1 MKTNCYNAY
10 IMDWQEFWNKIVT
23 FFQDN
28 AWRIL
33 FFFVI
38 LVAGL
43 IVIKIIMMFMKYVFK
58 KREFDRVA
66 AKFILAII
74 RFCLLLILV
83 TILLAY
89 MGVSVSGI
97 TTAFSAAVLAVGMA
111 LKDFLSS
118 LASGLILVGSKKYK
132 TGDYIIVNGVE
143 GMVEDI
149 NFLFTTLKTPNST
162 QITMPNTMMVNYA
175 VTNLG
180 AYPIRRVCFNFG
192 VAYESDTALV
202 KKIVLDVINSCGLV
216 LKDPAPSCRLKEYNA
231 SAISFFVT
239 CFCDKEDYWDTY
251 YYIMGHVFDEFKRN
265 GISIPFQ
272 QVEVRERKDQV
283 VYPVEFDELPDRVEK
298 VRAKKKKTMTYEDL
312 EDMTFTDIAA
322 SIKDAAANNKA
333 KQKAKKKAQKEKAKK
348 AKQEAEKEEK

>member
-1 MKTNCYNAY
+1 
-10 IMDWQEFWNKIVT
+10 MDWNAIWEKIKN
-23 FFQDN
+23 FFVDN
-28 AWRIL
+28 AWNIL
-33 FFFVI
+33 WFFVV
-38 LVAGL
+38 LVVGL
-43 IVIKIIMMFMKYVFK
+43 LVIKIIMMTLKFIFK
-58 KREFDRVA
+58 KKGFDQVA

-74 RFCLLLILV
+74 RFCLLLLLI
-83 TILLAY
+83 TILLA
-89 MGVSVSGI
+89 MIGVSVTGI

-118 LASGLILVGSKKYK
+118 LASGLVLVGSKKYK

-162 QITMPNTMMVNYA
+162 QITMPNTMMVNHA

-180 AYPIRRVCFNFG
+180 AYPIRRVCFTFS

-202 KKIVLDVINSCGLV
+202 KKVVMDVFNSCGLIH
-216 LKDPAPSCRLKEYNA
+216 KDPAPSCRLKEYSA
-231 SAISFFVT
+231 SSIDFFAL

-251 YYIMGHVFDEFKRN
+251 YYVMGHVFDEFKRN

-272 QVEVRERKDQV
+272 QVEVRERKEKV

-298 VRAKKKKTMTYEDL
+298 VREKKKKNMTL
-312 EDMTFTDIAA
+312 EDMEDLTFTDLAA
-322 SIKDAAANNKA
+322 SIRDAAANSK
-333 KQKAKKKAQKEKAKK
+333 KKKAKKKAKKEKVKK
-348 AKQEAEKEEK
+348 AK

>member
-1 MKTNCYNAY
+1 
-10 IMDWQEFWNKIVT
+10 MDWNAIWEKIKN
-23 FFQDN
+23 FFVDN
-28 AWRIL
+28 AWNIL
-33 FFFVI
+33 WFFVV
-38 LVAGL
+38 LVVGL
-43 IVIKIIMMFMKYVFK
+43 LVIKIIMMTLKFIFK
-58 KREFDRVA
+58 KKGFDQVA

-74 RFCLLLILV
+74 RFCLLLLLI
-83 TILLAY
+83 TILLAM
-89 MGVSVSGI
+89 MGVSVTGI

-118 LASGLILVGSKKYK
+118 LASGLVLVGSKKYK

-162 QITMPNTMMVNYA
+162 QITMPNTMMVNHA

-180 AYPIRRVCFNFG
+180 AYPIRRVCFTFS

-202 KKIVLDVINSCGLV
+202 KKVVMDVFNSCGLIH
-216 LKDPAPSCRLKEYNA
+216 KDPAPSCRLKEYSA
-231 SAISFFVT
+231 SSIDFFAL

-251 YYIMGHVFDEFKRN
+251 YYVMGHVFDEFKRN

-272 QVEVRERKDQV
+272 QVEVRERKEEV

-298 VRAKKKKTMTYEDL
+298 VREKKKKNMTL
-312 EDMTFTDIAA
+312 EDMEDLTFTDIAA
-322 SIKDAAANNKA
+322 SIKDAAANSK
-333 KQKAKKKAQKEKAKK
+333 KKKAKKKAKKEKEKK
-348 AKQEAEKEEK
+348 AK

>member
-1 MKTNCYNAY
+1 
-10 IMDWQEFWNKIVT
+10 MDWQEIWNKIVT

-28 AWRIL
+28 AMRIA
-33 FFFVI
+33 FFFII

-43 IVIKIIMMFMKYVFK
+43 IVIKIIMMLLKYCFK
-58 KREFDRVA
+58 KKEFDRVA
-66 AKFILAII
+66 GKFILAII

-89 MGVSVSGI
+89 MGVSVGGI

-118 LASGLILVGSKKYK
+118 LASGLVIVGSKKYK
-132 TGDYIIVNGVE
+132 AGDYIIVNGVE

-162 QITMPNTMMVNYA
+162 QITMPNTMMVNNA

-180 AYPIRRVCFNFG
+180 AYPIRRVCFNIG

-202 KKIVLDVINSCGLV
+202 KKVVLDVINSCGLV
-216 LKDPAPSCRLKEYNA
+216 LKDPAPACRLKEYNS

-251 YYIMGHVFDEFKRN
+251 YYVMGHVYDEFKRN
-265 GISIPFQ
+265 GITIPYQ
-272 QVEVRERKDQV
+272 QVEVRERKDAV
-283 VYPVEFDELPDRVEK
+283 IYPVEYDELPERVEK
-298 VRAKKKKTMTYEDL
+298 VRTAKKKKTMTL
-312 EDMTFTDIAA
+312 EDMEDLTITDIAA
-322 SIKDAAANNKA
+322 SIKDAAANNKT
-333 KQKAKKKAQKEKAKK
+333 KQQAKKKAQKDKQKK
-348 AKQEAEKEEK
+348 AKEKADKKEQK